1 MLPNTLTFTTLFDF
15 QNSTDQFFT
24 LTDTTPYSDEGIALS
39 DVAGIFKI
47 EGPAGLIYENTDF
60 GDPDIV
66 GNVSLVF
73 DTVAIPNDVDGNPV
87 IGIYTITYQVRISGG
102 AQPGDYSTDPIEY
115 EFCSDYVKPTVALT
129 LEADCDC
136 ATVTSTDVTSYAIK
150 GVTPTITRVH
160 KLFYPANLEFTN
172 LTGSGVI
179 LQATYP
185 NVYTGTYTGK
195 ITSTIRYTFSD
206 GLMVQWIITG
216 SDEIQNDCTLSQCT
230 IYCGMKSLTNL
241 FYQYESVG
249 NFGQAK
255 VVFDQL
261 MQINILMANWINARE
276 CGKPADAAVWI
287 AKIMEVGSFDENC
300 GCNDNTSAPIQV
312 IPFCGGSGG
321 GNTIVVAGDGSFGTD
336 VTAATVGSTTTYTV
350 RLTNT
355 YKNLILNALQSQDL
369 SVTAFR
375 AAGIPEEGR
384 GVTTVSVPNGGGTL
398 NLTVGVSDKVQVLLG
413 SGTMTAS
420 YTVALPTGSFKDGD
434 SFTIIYSGSKVLA
447 GNNITIFGIAL
458 TDQEAASGN
467 TQVYGVYD
475 VGTTTWYV
483 GITGRTVASAGQEGL
498 AFWVNGADYAL
509 GNPVLRNTSPTY
521 TYVCIQAAGSG
532 SNPPATTAINN
543 TWWAYVGNKSAL
555 YDGSDNVIIDTT
567 NGTVKIIPD
576 PVASTNV
583 AVLTRETSGEVRSRS
598 DIQTTALTTGSVWKG
613 VGSLATPIAFN
624 EAFSR
629 AASISVPVSGTTDT
643 NVASGGAT
651 ITLVPGTSKEHQVFN
666 GTVTL
671 AASYTI
677 TISTPA
683 GIVDGDHF
691 VIVWKSICTTA
702 SNTVTIAGI
711 ALTAAE
717 AFSGNVMVYAY
728 YDLSAGAWKAYKITP
743 NQMPVG
749 TDTQTIR
756 YNSTGTPVASSA
768 LTNDGT
774 DISVTHALNVGT
786 RSGSVGDKSQVIGTS
801 NESSG
806 ANSSSIGDT
815 NVNSGDNSEVI
826 GNSNTNSGDS
836 SFISGESNTN
846 TGFSAN
852 VSGINN
858 NNGGFGAH
866 LEGSGHTNAAA
877 SYAHL
882 EGTGAV
888 NNAFAAHLEGDS
900 PSTTANAAASHT
912 GGRGAQSYLDT
923 QMSRGSGNFNA
934 QGDAQKSDIYLYK
947 STTNATIAQLF
958 IGGVTLNAVIPSD
971 RIWSIRAVVSAM
983 QIGGSSGTYGDSS
996 YFQFTGILKNLAGTV
1011 TLANA
1016 IVPTVVDQDA
1026 AASAWTVTVTADNAA
1041 KALKVQV
1048 TGEANKTI
1056 NWFCHV
1062 EMFEVANI

>member
-73 DTVAIPNDVDGNPV
+73 DTVVIPNDVDGNPV
-87 IGIYTITYQVRISGG
+87 IGIYTITYQVQITGG
-102 AQPGDYSTDPIEY
+102 TQPGEYSTDPIEY
-115 EFCSDYVKPTVALT
+115 NFCSDYVKPTVALT

-160 KLFYPANLEFTN
+160 KLFYPANLELTN

-195 ITSTIRYTFSD
+195 VTSTIRYTFSD
-206 GLMVQWIITG
+206 DLMVQWIITG
-216 SDEIQNDCTLSQCT
+216 SDEIHNDCTLSQCT

-255 VVFDQL
+255 VVFYQL

-287 AKIMEVGSFDENC
+287 AKIMEVGNFDENC

-321 GNTIVVAGDGSFGTD
+321 GNTVVVAGDGSFGTD

-413 SGTMTAS
+413 SGTMTSS
-420 YTVALPTGSFKDGD
+420 YTVALPTGSFVDGD
-434 SFTIIYSGSKVLA
+434 SFTVIYSGTKVLD

-467 TQVYGVYD
+467 STVYAVYD
-475 VGTTTWYV
+475 TGTSTWYV
-483 GITGRTVASAGQEGL
+483 SITGRTVASAGQEGL
-498 AFWVNGADYAL
+498 EFWVNGPDYSL
-509 GNPVLRNTSPTY
+509 GKPVLRNTSPTY

-555 YDGSDNVIIDTT
+555 YDGSDNVIVDTT
-567 NGTVKIIPD
+567 NGTVKIIPT
-576 PVASTNV
+576 PATSTNV

-613 VGSLATPIAFN
+613 VGSVATPITFN
-624 EAFSR
+624 EDFSR
-629 AASISVPVSGTTDT
+629 AASISVPISGTTDT

-677 TISTPA
+677 TMSTPA

-711 ALTAAE
+711 ALTDAE
-717 AFSGNVMVYAY
+717 AFSGNVMVYTY
-728 YDLSAGAWKAYKITP
+728 YDLSAGAWKAYKVAYGSLPI
-743 NQMPVG
+743 G

-756 YNSTGTPVASSA
+756 YDSTGTPVASSA

-774 DISVTHALNVGT
+774 DISVANAFNVGS
-786 RSGSVGDKSQVIGTS
+786 RSNAAGT
-801 NESSG
+801 
-806 ANSSSIGDT
+806 
-815 NVNSGDNSEVI
+815 NSEVI
-826 GNSNTNSGDS
+826 GISNEASGNQSLSQGAGNVVTGENSFASGSSNTVS
-836 SFISGESNTN
+836 SDNAQALGVNLI
-846 TGFSAN
+846 
-852 VSGINN
+852 VSGNRAQALGFNN
-858 NNGGFGAH
+858 TSSGFASFV
-866 LEGSGHTNAAA
+866 EGSGNTSSGSTSHAEGSVTQA
-877 SYAHL
+877 SGQGAHS
-882 EGTGAV
+882 EGSTTVASGDFSHAGG
-888 NNAFAAHLEGDS
+888 NNAVAYLNSQMARASSGFN
-900 PSTTANAAASHT
+900 TA
-912 GGRGAQSYLDT
+912 
-923 QMSRGSGNFNA
+923 GS
-934 QGDAQKSDIYLYK
+934 AQKSDIYLIV
-947 STTNATIAQLF
+947 STTNATITEMF
-958 IGGVTLNAVIPSD
+958 ID
-971 RIWSIRAVVSAM
+971 
-983 QIGGSSGTYGDSS
+983 GSSVRAIIPTGKTWGLRGTVVGRQTGGAAGTPGDSTIET
-996 YFQFTGILKNLAGTV
+996 FAGVLKNVSGTV
-1011 TLANA
+1011 SLVAA
-1016 IVPTVVDQDA
+1016 ITPSQGDTDA
-1026 AASAWTVTVTADNAA
+1026 GLSATIVTVTADNVN
-1041 KALKVQV
+1041 KSLKVQV
-1048 TGEANKTI
+1048 TGVASKTI
-1056 NWFCHV
+1056 NWFAHI
-1062 EMFEVANI
+1062 ELFEVTI